1 MRGERELRDGGR
13 DWRRGRG
20 GETRE
25 IMEGGVTEEEM
36 GFEGEIGGESERG
49 VKVNGFWVGMR
60 FFFFNLIYALKS
72 AAEYLKK
79 KFKI

>member
-1 MRGERELRDGGR
+1 MRGEREWREGGR
-13 DWRRGRG
+13 DWRRGRE

-49 VKVNGFWVGMR
+49 TRENGFQEGIRV
-60 FFFFNLIYALKS
+60 FCFNLCSKTRGQKS
-72 AAEYLKK
+72 LKK
-79 KFKI
+79 LN